1 LLGLLDDF
9 DLLALPFFAGFAFF
23 LLAIGV

>member
-1 LLGLLDDF
+1 LLDDL